1 MMQRKKERC
10 TCRWLFRVQGHRR
23 DNGSGQQLRG
33 TEAVVWLQQRG
44 QRLSLS
50 SELRAIPVFDSFPRP
65 SLTSFTRKVLVK
77 HKRF

>member
-1 MMQRKKERC
+1 MMQRRC
-10 TCRWLFRVQGHRR
+10 TCRWLVRGQGHRR

-50 SELRAIPVFDSFPRP
+50 SELRAILVFDPFPGP
-65 SLTSFTRKVLVK
+65 SLTVTTQSLSF
-77 HKRF
+77 